1 MSRVLL
7 AATLV
12 ALVSCASGSDD
23 RTVRRNVVISSAQ
36 PSIRIRVAPELRY
49 VGRVPFRIRD
59 VAAGD
64 RYVFVDAD
72 GRRVK
77 RMFVLQFEGFLPGVD
92 ESYRYDFSNARTIG
106 GHKWRHNLWW
116 YSDRA
121 QRSRGAAPEARAM
134 HDWLASGG
142 WIVDD
147 ELLMSRFLTIG
158 DETRRHELILFYFE
172 NARDHGLSVAELDA
186 DESRIGTVAKG
197 LEERSLAAFRVL
209 D

>member
-1 MSRVLL
+1 MPKTFLAAMLAALL
-7 AATLV
+7 A
-12 ALVSCASGSDD
+12 CASGSNG
-23 RTVRRNVVISSAQ
+23 RTVRRNVVTSAAQ
-36 PSIRIRVAPELRY
+36 PAIRIRVAPEFRY

-72 GRRVK
+72 GHRVK
-77 RMFVLQFEGFLPGVD
+77 RMFVLQFEGFLPGID
-92 ESYRYDFSNARTIG
+92 QIYRYDVSSARTIG

-121 QRSRGAAPEARAM
+121 QRAQDRGPEARAM

-158 DETRRHELILFYFE
+158 DETRKHELILFYFE

-186 DESRIGTVAKG
+186 DESRIGAVAKG

-209 D
+209 E